1 MREYGKSDLVTTDE
15 IYMIIDQ
22 LFKNTGCLDHI
33 ARVDLLDSLFSRH
46 DIFWGGSYE
55 HNLDSCLIKLY
66 QKSGAD
72 CLDDFSNFIEIELT
86 FL

>member
-1 MREYGKSDLVTTDE
+1 MHEYGKSDLLTVDE
-15 IYMIIDQ
+15 IYMTIDQ
-22 LFKNTGCLDHI
+22 MFKNIGCHNQMN
-33 ARVDLLDSLFSRH
+33 RVDFLDRLFLRH